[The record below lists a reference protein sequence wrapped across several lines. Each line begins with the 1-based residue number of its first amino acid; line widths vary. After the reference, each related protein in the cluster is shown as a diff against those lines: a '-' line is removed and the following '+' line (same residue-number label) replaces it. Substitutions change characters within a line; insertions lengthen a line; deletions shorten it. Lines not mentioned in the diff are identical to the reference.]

1 MKRTQAISVFS
12 LLLSAAFV
20 SLALADDVEQSIKN
34 LSSTDNSAKLAAIDH
49 LGSLGDKAA
58 PAVEPL
64 AELLKDS
71 SPEVVAHA
79 AHALGQIGKTND
91 EALEELVELTG
102 SDVPLIRRQAVSA
115 LFQLHPDR
123 TRMQKIFVSLLA
135 DEDAAVRLRAMNSL
149 TEIGKPAVNDLIP
162 ALKNDKAALWACMI
176 LRELGPDAAGAAG
189 ALTDIVKDIHSP
201 IRQEAI
207 LTLAAMPEAAAA
219 SADTI
224 AACLDDPKL
233 QVPATYALGRIGTL
247 PKEAEAKIQAN
258 VNSKEPMLA
267 SMSAWALAF
276 AHPND
281 PSLKKEA
288 IHHLAQGV
296 GSSDPLVRAMSS
308 QGLISLEAEPITLK
322 QELQDPLNN
331 ADEPVVSSAL
341 NLLSRMGPEAIPF
354 LIQALDKP
362 GVRLD
367 AIIILGDL
375 GPKAAPATEAVA
387 KMIDDENPRVVNEA
401 IVTLG
406 KIGPAAHA
414 ATPALIKAL
423 KEEEGSIAHNAALSL
438 GRIGPQAKEA
448 VPALLN
454 EMTGHSQPSLQMISA
469 WALLKIDGENA
480 QTRDAVLSVLT
491 AQVKSDDPIIQNSAK
506 QLLGEL
512 NGAGK

>member
-1 MKRTQAISVFS
+1 MNRTQIISAFS
-12 LLLSAAFV
+12 LLLSISFV
-20 SLALADDVEQSIKN
+20 SLTLGDDVEQSIKN
-34 LSSTDNSAKLAAIDH
+34 LSSTNNSTKLTAIDH

-58 PAVEPL
+58 LAIEPL

-102 SDVPLIRRQAVSA
+102 SDMPLIRRQAVSA
-115 LFQLHPDR
+115 LFELHPDQA
-123 TRMQKIFVSLLA
+123 RMQKIFVNLLA
-135 DEDAAVRLRAMNSL
+135 DEDPPVRLRAMNSL
-149 TEIGKPAVNDLIP
+149 TEIGKPAVKDLIP
-162 ALKNDKAALWACMI
+162 ALQSDTAALWACMI
-176 LRELGPDAAGAAG
+176 LRELGPDAADAAG
-189 ALTDIVKDIHSP
+189 ALTEIVKDNQSP

-207 LTLAAMPEAAAA
+207 LTLAAMPEEAAA

-224 AACLDDPKL
+224 AACLDDAKL
-233 QVPATYALGRIGTL
+233 KVPATYALGRIGSI
-247 PKEAEAKIQAN
+247 PKPAEAKIQAN
-258 VNSKEPMLA
+258 VNSSDPMLSA
-267 SMSAWALAF
+267 MSAWALAY
-276 AHPND
+276 AHPKD
-281 PSLKKEA
+281 ESLKKDA
-288 IHHLAQGV
+288 IHRLAQGV

-308 QGLISLEAEPITLK
+308 QGLISLEAEPMTLK
-322 QELQDPLNN
+322 EELQDPLNN

-341 NLLSRMGPEAIPF
+341 NLLAHMGPEAVPF
-354 LIQALDKP
+354 LIHALDKP

-375 GPKAAPATEAVA
+375 GPKAAPATKAVA
-387 KMIDDENPRVVNEA
+387 KLIDDESPRVVNEA

-414 ATPALIKAL
+414 ATSALVKAL

-438 GRIGPQAKEA
+438 GRIGPEAKGA
-448 VPALLN
+448 VPALLD

-480 QTRDAVLSVLT
+480 KTRDAVIPVLT
-491 AQVKSDDPIIQNSAK
+491 AQVKSDDPIIQNSAR

-512 NGAGK
+512 NGARK